1 MPNKI
6 HGRECSPSHFNF
18 FFPRSKCTFIP
29 VLNFIFYVS
38 YCHYIWV
45 HLLSTFFVV
54 SFSNQESEWSCIW
67 MFCILTLPF
76 FHDFDIRF
84 LEFFR
89 WCGIFYFHFIFILY
103 INSKSHNRNLQHGY
117 LDKNKSLKMPVIRN
131 RIL

>member
-1 MPNKI
+1 M
-6 HGRECSPSHFNF
+6 SA
-18 FFPRSKCTFIP
+18 
-29 VLNFIFYVS
+29 

-67 MFCILTLPF
+67 MFCILILPF

-117 LDKNKSLKMPVIRN
+117 LDKKKFEDASNKKPYTVMMVDYNNTNTTEICFTVDVLTIINWLICCSIF
-131 RIL
+131 I